1 VRKAVGGSSAAD
13 ETAGGPMTEI
23 VLIGVVVLIFFTVGF
38 AVGIVIAGV
47 IGRWRNG
54 GERRE
59 DCRPERRP

>member
-1 VRKAVGGSSAAD
+1 
-13 ETAGGPMTEI
+13 MTEM

-47 IGRWRNG
+47 IGRWRSG